1 MSAVVYTKTPKGLRE
16 SSGKTRELS
25 KDLRELLKACN
36 GLFTIEDMS
45 AQTTPE
51 EQEWIAAAIL
61 ELVDGG
67 YLRDVPEVVREAEEA
82 IPESD
87 GLDSLDFSAAGQKA
101 AREAEEK
108 ARREAE
114 EKARRDARELAQREA
129 AEKARRQAD
138 EKARRE
144 AEDRAK
150 REAAEKAR
158 REAEERARRE
168 ADAKVKREADE
179 RAKREAEEKAKR
191 EAEEKA
197 RREAEE
203 RARLE
208 EEERAR
214 AAASV
219 GMDQVAGKLRAD
231 FASRRGQRD
240 EATSELVRKMEQ
252 EARLKAEE
260 KARREAEEKARREE
274 EERARREAEEQARR
288 EAEEKARREA
298 EEQAR
303 REAIEKA
310 RRQAEEW
317 ARREAEEKARR
328 EAEEQARREAEERAR
343 IEAEERA
350 RREEAERIRREAEEK
365 ARREAEEKARREA
378 EERARVEAEERAR
391 REEEERIR
399 REAEE
404 KARREAEEKA
414 RREAEERARVE
425 AEERARREAEEKAR
439 REEEERLRRI
449 AEKKAR
455 EEAEEKARLEQEE
468 RDREAIRERIR
479 QRNAKRRRIILPLVF
494 GLFLPLALAV
504 LVLHFFSFDGKRAEL
519 EKTAADMFG
528 VPVRIGSAKL
538 WVLTGPQWMVE
549 DVTIGSDAEAVKIAR
564 AKLGGASLG
573 LAGATR
579 FDAIQ
584 VEGVVLPPATG
595 LRLLTRASTN
605 ALLQSGE
612 IAVTGL
618 AFATDRQGM
627 PSLNLRA
634 SYREGRLTK
643 ISGSGEDAESGKLSL
658 ELNREEQWHVSLG
671 ATQVRWLLGPGLP
684 LTDVALKA
692 DLSPSG
698 MVIREF
704 SGNLYD
710 GSLTGTGNLTWQ
722 DGWRAAAKLEAKLLD
737 PVKFAPAWSQDGRVS
752 GSAAIAAEAA
762 SPRELLS
769 RARISGSFNM
779 SRGQLVGIDLDK
791 VAQNGSL
798 GEQFRFE
805 SLKGEFFSDSRSI
818 EISELKLVAGD
829 LKASGALSFDANRAV
844 SGRIAIEVQSSG
856 MRRSAAVRV
865 GGSLAAPQYLR

>member
-1 MSAVVYTKTPKGLRE
+1 METQMSAVVYTKTPKGLRE

-101 AREAEEK
+101 AREAEEKARREAEEK

-350 RREEAERIRREAEEK
+350 RREEA
-365 ARREAEEKARREA
+365 
-378 EERARVEAEERAR
+378 
-391 REEEERIR
+391 ERIR